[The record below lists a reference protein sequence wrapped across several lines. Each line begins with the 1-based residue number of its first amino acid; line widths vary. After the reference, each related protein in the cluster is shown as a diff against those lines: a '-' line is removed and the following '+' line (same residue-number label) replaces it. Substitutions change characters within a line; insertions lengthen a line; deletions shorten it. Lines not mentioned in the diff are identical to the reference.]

1 MRRDVPLRVKRNFD
15 ILRTRFGAI
24 FFRAFNVIKEGD
36 LVAMKRFLSAAF
48 QDARDEIE
56 DVESMQHLEKFLLDH
71 TSFTDF
77 PMLEGLAYN
86 FELKTVEKEL
96 DSFVEYRSK
105 MYEQILA
112 EYFDVA
118 GIDEYVKD
126 SQTKVG
132 IE

>member
-1 MRRDVPLRVKRNFD
+1 MKRNFD

-24 FFRAFNVIKEGD
+24 FTRAFQVIKAED
-36 LVAMKRFLSAAF
+36 LVAIKKFLAAAF
-48 QDARDEIE
+48 QDVRDEVE
-56 DVESMQHLEKFLLDH
+56 DVESMEHLEKFLLDH

-96 DSFVEYRSK
+96 VSFDEYRSK
-105 MYEQILA
+105 MYKEILA
-112 EYFDVA
+112 ENFDVA
-118 GIDEYVKD
+118 GIDEYVND